1 MASKQYSVIFV
12 FRFQVNLSKNISDR
26 IEYQYVLI
34 SILENKLLLNRI
46 VVGNQVF
53 LLAVQLYL
61 NRKCKWLS
69 AREIL
74 TAAKLTFRKI
84 VLYL

>member
-46 VVGNQVF
+46 VVGN
-53 LLAVQLYL
+53 
-61 NRKCKWLS
+61 
-69 AREIL
+69 
-74 TAAKLTFRKI
+74 
-84 VLYL
+84 